1 MPTTD
6 PAMLCYCIEE
16 MEVAKHKCFSN
27 SKLLTV
33 QMDKIQ
39 YIEVT
44 FCVFKG

>member
-6 PAMLCYCIEE
+6 SATLCYCIAER
-16 MEVAKHKCFSN
+16 EVDKHKYFSN

-39 YIEVT
+39 YIVVT
-44 FCVFKG
+44 FYVFKG

>member
-6 PAMLCYCIEE
+6 PAVLCYCIVERE
-16 MEVAKHKCFSN
+16 AAKHICVFS

-39 YIEVT
+39 YSEVT
-44 FCVFKG
+44 YVFKG

>member
-6 PAMLCYCIEE
+6 PAMLHYCIEE
-16 MEVAKHKCFSN
+16 REVAEHKCFSN
-27 SKLLTV
+27 SKPHIV

-44 FCVFKG
+44 FYVFKG